1 MSQAIFGIDQ
11 QWYQSINN
19 QILEKQIKSEPKYWT
34 PNSCT
39 INSIIATIII
49 IIAATEEVF
58 KLLLSSIVSIA
69 ILPDKR
75 IRKNQ
80 KVCVCVCECVQI
92 KTIVMSFHLICMLLL
107 AIELCMLCSTLEF
120 QIRGRK
126 NMNSNSRFTTIPHQT
141 NDQTTNQATR
151 RTNTMTL
158 KSRFHT
164 HFFTQFNFDCC
175 R

>member
-39 INSIIATIII
+39 INSIIII

-80 KVCVCVCECVQI
+80 KVCVCVWMCTNQNNCYVI
-92 KTIVMSFHLICMLLL
+92 SLDLC
-107 AIELCMLCSTLEF
+107 AIISNRAVCAVLCSTLEF

-126 NMNSNSRFTTIPHQT
+126 NMNSTWRFTTIPHQT
-141 NDQTTNQATR
+141 NDQTTKQPTR

>member
-19 QILEKQIKSEPKYWT
+19 QILEKQIKSELKYWT

-39 INSIIATIII
+39 INSIIII
-49 IIAATEEVF
+49 IIAAEEVF

-75 IRKNQ
+75 IRKT
-80 KVCVCVCECVQI
+80 KKCVCVCECVQI
-92 KTIVMSFHLICMLLL
+92 KTIVMSFHLICVLLL
-107 AIELCMLCSTLEF
+107 AIERCVLCSTLEF

-126 NMNSNSRFTTIPHQT
+126 NMNSNSRFSTIPHQT
-141 NDQTTNQATR
+141 NDQTTNRATR